1 MNATRICSIEH
12 CTTPTV
18 RKEFCDRH
26 YRRNR
31 LNGSPLI
38 TKRPGLELTPEERLA
53 RGTDKTGDCWLWTG
67 GGVRY
72 GKTSVGGK
80 SAAVHV
86 LAYELA
92 NGPVPEGLVVRH
104 SCDTPKCVKP
114 AHLSVGTPA
123 QNSRDMTARDR
134 QAKGIRQGSAKMTDE
149 SVRECRADYFSGAAT
164 VTQLARRYGLSNST
178 VGKIVTFKTWKHVT
192 NSKESN

>member
-12 CTTPTV
+12 CATTTR
-18 RKEFCDRH
+18 RKELCDKH

-31 LNGSPLI
+31 LNGDPLI
-38 TKRPGLELTPEERLA
+38 TKRPGLELSPAERLA
-53 RGTDKTGDCWLWTG
+53 RGTNKAGDCWIWTA

-72 GKTSVGGK
+72 GKTSVEGK
-80 SAAVHV
+80 STAVHV
-86 LAYELA
+86 LAYELS

-123 QNSRDMTARDR
+123 QNSRDMTTRDR
-134 QAKGIRQGSAKMTDE
+134 QAKGIRQGSAKMTDAT
-149 SVRECRADYFSGAAT
+149 VMDCREAYFSGSAT
-164 VTQLARRYGLSNST
+164 VTQLARQYGITNSAI
-178 VGKIVTFKTWKHVT
+178 GKIVTFKTWKHVT
-192 NSKESN
+192 SKEQV